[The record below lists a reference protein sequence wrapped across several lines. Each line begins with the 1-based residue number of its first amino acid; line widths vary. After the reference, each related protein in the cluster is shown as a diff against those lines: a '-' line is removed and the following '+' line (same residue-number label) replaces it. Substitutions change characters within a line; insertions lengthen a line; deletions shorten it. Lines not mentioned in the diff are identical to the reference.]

1 MGAEF
6 GQDLAVPASERVSPI
21 VPRLPAELLALAEL
35 FEHLP
40 DAAFFVKDL
49 AGRYLAVN
57 QSLVER
63 VGFRHKR
70 DILGRHVREIFPA
83 EFAIRY
89 AAQDAAV
96 LRTGRPVRDRLEL
109 HWYPRRRRGWCLTTK
124 LPLRDAAGTMV
135 GVIGISRDLR
145 APGDSSII
153 PARLADTLEFL
164 EANYGEPISPSGLA
178 TRAGLTPVRFAR
190 LIKRIFSLTPSQLI
204 TQTRLSGAS
213 RLLED
218 SEKPVAEV
226 ALACG
231 FYDHSA
237 FTRAFRSAT
246 GLTPTEFRRQRR
258 G

>member
-1 MGAEF
+1 
-6 GQDLAVPASERVSPI
+6 VPAPVRVPQPS
-21 VPRLPAELLALAEL
+21 PRLPAELLALPEL

-40 DAAFFVKDL
+40 DAAFFVKDQ

-70 DILGRHVREIFPA
+70 DILGRHVREIFLA
-83 EFAIRY
+83 EFAERY
-89 AAQDAAV
+89 TAQDAAV

-124 LPLRDAAGTMV
+124 LPLRDAAGTIV

-145 APGDSSII
+145 APGDGSII
-153 PARLADTLEFL
+153 PVGLADTLVFL
-164 EANYGEPISPSGLA
+164 EANFGDPVSPSELA
-178 TRAGLTPVRFAR
+178 SRAGLTPVRFAR
-190 LIKRIFSLTPSQLI
+190 LIKRIFTLTPSQLI
-204 TQTRLSGAS
+204 TLTRLSGAS

-218 SEKPVAEV
+218 TEKSVAEV

-237 FTRAFRSAT
+237 FTRAFVQ
-246 GLTPTEFRRQRR
+246 PPV
-258 G
+258 